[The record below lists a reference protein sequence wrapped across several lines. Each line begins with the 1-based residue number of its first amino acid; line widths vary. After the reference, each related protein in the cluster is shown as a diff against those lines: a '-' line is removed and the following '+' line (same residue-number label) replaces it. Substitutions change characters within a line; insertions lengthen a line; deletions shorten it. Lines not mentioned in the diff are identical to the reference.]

1 MNSWLKIC
9 QDSVR
14 TWAVKQGFEYRF
26 LDDHLFDYLP
36 SAELLSRYNV
46 VIVSD
51 LARLR
56 WLRYLLLDYDQV
68 IWCDADFL
76 IIDVDGFKP
85 VKSSYALG
93 REVWVDQTTD
103 GQLKA
108 FKKVHNAYLQF
119 DRGNA
124 FLDFYIETA
133 EHLLE
138 RNTGGV
144 PNQFV
149 GPKLLTALHNVAG
162 LTVHEQAGMLSP
174 VLAAAC
180 LRRAGA
186 LDSAEYSALC
196 RHPADR
202 VMALFAKRS
211 DQLPLALNLSASC
224 IESQG
229 LNSDRVEQLCELL
242 LSRGII

>member
-1 MNSWLKIC
+1 
-9 QDSVR
+9 VR
-14 TWAVKQGFEYRF
+14 TWALKQGFEYRF
-26 LDDHLFDYLP
+26 LDDDLFDYLP
-36 SAELLSRYNV
+36 SRELLLRYNV
-46 VIVSD
+46 VIASD

-56 WLRYLLLDYDQV
+56 WLRHLLLDYDRV

-85 VKSSYALG
+85 LRSRYAVG

-124 FLDFYIETA
+124 FLEFYIETA

-144 PNQFV
+144 PNQFI

-162 LTVHEQAGMLSP
+162 LTVHEQAGMVSP
-174 VLAAAC
+174 ILAAAF

-186 LDSAEYSALC
+186 LDLAEYSALC
-196 RHPADR
+196 QHSVDS

-211 DQLPLALNLSASC
+211 DQLPLATNLSASC

-242 LSRGII
+242 LSGGMII